1 MSFLREFLKGVLI
14 GVANIIP
21 GVSGGTMAVS
31 MGVYD
36 KIIKAINNLRKQFAK
51 SVLTLLPY
59 ALGAVAGIGALSFMV
74 KSALE
79 TYPLQTSGLF
89 IGLIAGGLPVLFK
102 KVKGARPTPGNIIAF
117 LVFFAI
123 VAGMAF
129 MSGGDGAATD
139 ITLSVGTVLLL
150 CLMGAVASAT
160 MIIPGVSGSLVL
172 MILGFYGIVI
182 SNISGLISALSPL
195 DSAALLHGLGV
206 LVPFGLGILLGI
218 GLIAKLIDML
228 FAKAPVI
235 TYFAILGLVFGSP
248 VAILYKVGAA
258 GVTVLSA
265 AATVLLFALGFA
277 VSFFLGGEGKP
288 KADAAP

>member
-1 MSFLREFLKGVLI
+1 MGFLREFLKGVLI

-36 KIIKAINNLRKQFAK
+36 KIIKAINSLRKQFTK

-59 ALGAVAGIGALSFMV
+59 ALGAVAGIGALSFVV
-74 KSALE
+74 KSSLE

-102 KVKGARPTPGNIIAF
+102 KVKGARPTAGNVIAF

-129 MSGGDGAATD
+129 MSGGDGASTD

-150 CLMGAVASAT
+150 CLIGAVASAT

-182 SNISGLISALSPL
+182 SNISNLIRALSPL

-228 FAKAPVI
+228 FAKAPVV
-235 TYFAILGLVFGSP
+235 TYYAILGLVFGSP
-248 VAILYKVGAA
+248 VAILYKVGAT

-265 AATVLLFALGFA
+265 AAAALLFALGFA
-277 VSFFLGGEGKP
+277 VSFFLGGEEKP
-288 KADAAP
+288 KADTAP